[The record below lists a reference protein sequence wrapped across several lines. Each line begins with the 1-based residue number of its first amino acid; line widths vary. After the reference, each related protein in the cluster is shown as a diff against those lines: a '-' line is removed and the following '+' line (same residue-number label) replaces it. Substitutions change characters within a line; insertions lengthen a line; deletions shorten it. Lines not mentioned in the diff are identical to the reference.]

1 MRCQTTKNQGMSSP
15 IFLSSGDVI
24 ADRRFEWARDREAK
38 GDLTGAANLPVRALE
53 LAPSYAS
60 AWFMLGELRE
70 RLGDRAGAVAAF
82 GQAKSA
88 DPDAVHRGGRPPT
101 RTRVA

>member
-24 ADRRFEWARDREAK
+24 ADRRFEWARNREAK
-38 GDLTGAANLPVRALE
+38 GDLTGAADLLMQALE

-70 RLGDRAGAVAAF
+70 RLGDRVGAVAAF
-82 GQAKSA
+82 GQANAA
-88 DPDAVHRGGRPPT
+88 DPPDVHGAALRLTHMSVR
-101 RTRVA
+101 